1 VRNAAASK
9 PTHVTRDY
17 LFRDLVFS
25 PDEALAL
32 EFKARI
38 LDAILDEVK
47 RKKYRQAQLVEILDE
62 YQPVVSNL
70 MRGKISQMSIE
81 KLLIYAHHLGLSL
94 DVRRSRDHTRRRR
107 AA

>member
-1 VRNAAASK
+1 MRSTAASK
-9 PTHVTRDY
+9 PTHVTKDD
-17 LFRDLVFS
+17 LFRDLGFS
-25 PDEALAL
+25 PEEALAL
-32 EFKARI
+32 EFKAHI

-70 MRGKISQMSIE
+70 MRGKIAQMSIE
-81 KLLIYAHHLGLSL
+81 KLLIYAHRLGPSL